1 MQPKT
6 DIMKKR
12 SLGLTIILSLILMI
26 SCSDDDDGFTPPITE
41 EDTMLAM
48 SDTVCMMFRSMN
60 GSSDGG
66 IDGLERGKYREL
78 HHRSMNNAIFELDD
92 FVENSSITF
101 IAGTDSAK
109 IRGYVDCGYVKSG
122 SQMLVSAWKAHD
134 AIVKYKF
141 ENNALKVL
149 IKPENNEWATLGY
162 GNKEKIEVYIET
174 KAFHVGAMIT
184 DPNYTDP
191 YMDDKYVWEINGTTR
206 FEANISVTPEQA
218 NKTVETQYWQDFFDE
233 VQTNWIYIPVGKYYG
248 ETFKSQQDMK
258 RKYQGATW
266 SVYKMT
272 YTPKEL

>member
-1 MQPKT
+1 
-6 DIMKKR
+6 MKKT
-12 SLGLTIILSLILMI
+12 SIGLTIILSLILMI
-26 SCSDDDDGFTPPITE
+26 SCSDDDDGFTPITE
-41 EDTMLAM
+41 EDTMLAV

-66 IDGLERGKYREL
+66 IDGMERGKYREL
-78 HHRSMNNAIFELDD
+78 HHRSMNSAIFEFDD

-101 IAGTDSAK
+101 IAGTDSVK

-122 SQMLVSAWKAHD
+122 SQMLVSAWNAHD

-184 DPNYTDP
+184 DPNHTDP
-191 YMDDKYVWEINGTTR
+191 NMDDKYVWEINGTTR